1 MFISLSP
8 LSGLRFKGGFAMR
21 KVELFMKEKG
31 IEIGD
36 YVEVVEEENG
46 TRVTHRGIVMPPY
59 ELSKGETLTIKL
71 DNGYNIGILI
81 DQIAEVKI
89 LEKAKPREEISF
101 KEVLPKKPGL
111 PNVTIIGTGGTI
123 ASKIDYK
130 TGAVHAAF
138 TAEELAKAVPEIF
151 EIANITPKLL
161 FNIMS
166 EDMRP
171 EYWKK
176 MAHEVAKALNSGEDG
191 VIIGHGTD
199 TMGYSAAALSFMLRD
214 LGKPV
219 IFVGSQRSSDRP
231 SSDAAMNSICSTRM
245 AVEDFGEVA
254 VVMHGETSD
263 TYCLAHR
270 GTKVRKMHT
279 SRRDAFRSIN
289 DVPIAKIWSDG
300 RVEYLR
306 DDYRKRRESEV
317 WVDDKL
323 EEKVALIKVYPGM
336 SGKLIEFL
344 VDKGYKGIVIEGTGL
359 GHTPNE
365 IIPTIERAVEEGVA
379 VCMTSQCLYGRV
391 NLNVYS
397 TGRRLLKAGVIPCE
411 DMLPETAYVKL
422 IWVLGH
428 TQNLEEVR
436 NMMLTNYAGEITPYT
451 RFDTYLR

>member
-1 MFISLSP
+1 
-8 LSGLRFKGGFAMR
+8 MR

-36 YVEVVEEENG
+36 YVEVVEKENG
-46 TRVTHRGIVMPPY
+46 TRVIHRGLVMPPY
-59 ELSKGETLTIKL
+59 ELSKGETLTVKL
-71 DNGYNIGILI
+71 DNGYNVGILI
-81 DQIAEVKI
+81 DQILEVRI
-89 LEKAKPREEISF
+89 IEKAKPREEVSF

-151 EIANITPKLL
+151 EIANITPRLL

-166 EDMRP
+166 EDMKP

-199 TMGYSAAALSFMLRD
+199 TMGYSAAALSFMLRE
-214 LGKPV
+214 LEKPV

-231 SSDAAMNSICSTRM
+231 SSDAAMNLICSTRM

-289 DVPIAKIWSDG
+289 DVPIAKIWYDG

-306 DDYRKRRESEV
+306 EDYRKRGESEV

-323 EEKVALIKVYPGM
+323 EERVALIKVYPGM
-336 SGKLIEFL
+336 NGEIIDFL

-359 GHTPNE
+359 GHTPNK
-365 IIPTIERAVEEGVA
+365 IIPTIERAVEEGIA

-397 TGRRLLKAGVIPCE
+397 TGRKLLKAGVIPCE

-422 IWVLGH
+422 IWVLGK

-436 NMMLTNYAGEITPYT
+436 KMMLTNYAGEITPYT

>member
-1 MFISLSP
+1 
-8 LSGLRFKGGFAMR
+8 MR

-36 YVEVVEEENG
+36 YVEVVEKENN
-46 TRVTHRGIVMPPY
+46 TTVVHRGIVMPPY

-89 LEKAKPREEISF
+89 LEKAKPREEVSF

-166 EDMRP
+166 EDMKP

-191 VIIGHGTD
+191 VVIGHGTD

-231 SSDAAMNSICSTRM
+231 SSDAAMNLICSTRM

-254 VVMHGETSD
+254 VVMHGESGD

-289 DVPIAKIWSDG
+289 DVPIAKIWPDG

-306 DDYRKRRESEV
+306 DDYRKRSESEV

-323 EEKVALIKVYPGM
+323 EEKVVLIKVYPGM
-336 SGKLIEFL
+336 SGELIDFL
-344 VDKGYKGIVIEGTGL
+344 VDRGYKGIVIEGTGL

-397 TGRRLLKAGVIPCE
+397 TGRRLLRAGVIPCE

-422 IWVLGH
+422 MWVLGH
-428 TQNLEEVR
+428 VQNPDEVR
-436 NMMLTNYAGEITPYT
+436 KMMLTNYAGEITPYT

>member
-1 MFISLSP
+1 
-8 LSGLRFKGGFAMR
+8 MR
-21 KVELFMKEKG
+21 KVEVFMEEKG
-31 IEIGD
+31 IAIGD
-36 YVEVVEEENG
+36 YIEVVEKEDN
-46 TRVTHRGIVMPPY
+46 RMITHKGIVMPPY

-71 DNGYNIGILI
+71 DNGYNIGVLI
-81 DQIAEVKI
+81 DQIFEVRI

-101 KEVLPKKPGL
+101 KEVLPKKPEL

-166 EDMRP
+166 EDMKP

-176 MAHEVAKALNSGEDG
+176 IAYEVAKALNSGEDG

-199 TMGYSAAALSFMLRD
+199 TMGYSSAALSFMLRN

-231 SSDAAMNSICSTRM
+231 SSDAAMNLICSTRM

-254 VVMHGETSD
+254 VVMHGETGD

-289 DVPIAKIWSDG
+289 DVPIARIWSNG
-300 RVEYLR
+300 KVEYLR
-306 DDYRKRRESEV
+306 DDYRKRSENEV
-317 WVDDKL
+317 WVDDKI
-323 EEKVALIKVYPGM
+323 EEKVALIKVYPGIT
-336 SGKLIEFL
+336 GEIIEFL
-344 VDKGYKGIVIEGTGL
+344 VDKGYRGIVIEGTGL
-359 GHTPNE
+359 GHTPNDM
-365 IIPTIERAVEEGVA
+365 IPSIKRATEEGIV
-379 VCMTSQCLYGRV
+379 VCMTSQCLYGRT

-397 TGRRLLKAGVIPCE
+397 TGRKLLKAKVIPCE

-422 IWVLGH
+422 MWVLGH
-428 TQNLEEVR
+428 TQDLEEVR
-436 NMMLTNYAGEITPYT
+436 RMMLTNYSGEITPYT

>member
-1 MFISLSP
+1 M
-8 LSGLRFKGGFAMR
+8 KGGFAMR

-36 YVEVVEEENG
+36 YVEVVEKENG
-46 TRVTHRGIVMPPY
+46 TRVIHRGLVMPPY
-59 ELSKGETLTIKL
+59 ELSKGETLTVKL
-71 DNGYNIGILI
+71 DNGYNVGILI
-81 DQIAEVKI
+81 DQIVEVRI
-89 LEKAKPREEISF
+89 IEKAKPREEVSF

-151 EIANITPKLL
+151 EIANITPRVL

-166 EDMRP
+166 EDMKP

-199 TMGYSAAALSFMLRD
+199 TMGYSAAALSFMLRE
-214 LGKPV
+214 LEKPV

-231 SSDAAMNSICSTRM
+231 SSDAAMNLICSTRM

-289 DVPIAKIWSDG
+289 DVPIAKIWYDG

-306 DDYRKRRESEV
+306 EDYRKRGESEV

-323 EEKVALIKVYPGM
+323 EERVALIKVYPGM
-336 SGKLIEFL
+336 NGEIIDFL

-359 GHTPNE
+359 GHTPNK
-365 IIPTIERAVEEGVA
+365 IIPTIERAVEEGIA

-397 TGRRLLKAGVIPCE
+397 TGRKLLKAGVIPCE

-422 IWVLGH
+422 IWVLGK

-436 NMMLTNYAGEITPYT
+436 KMMLTNYAGEITPYT

>member
-1 MFISLSP
+1 
-8 LSGLRFKGGFAMR
+8 MR
-21 KVELFMKEKG
+21 KVEVFMKEKG
-31 IEIGD
+31 IGIGD
-36 YVEVVEEENG
+36 YIEVVEKENN
-46 TRVTHRGIVMPPY
+46 TMITHRGIVMPPY

-81 DQIAEVKI
+81 DQILEVRI

-101 KEVLPKKPGL
+101 KEVLPKKPEL

-166 EDMRP
+166 EDMKP

-176 MAHEVAKALNSGEDG
+176 MAYEVAKALNSGEDG

-199 TMGYSAAALSFMLRD
+199 TMGYSSAALSFMLRN

-231 SSDAAMNSICSTRM
+231 SSDAAMNLICSTRM

-254 VVMHGETSD
+254 VVMHGETGD

-289 DVPIAKIWSDG
+289 DVPIARIWSNG
-300 RVEYLR
+300 KVEYLR
-306 DDYRKRRESEV
+306 DDYRKRSENEV
-317 WVDDKL
+317 WVDDKI
-323 EEKVALIKVYPGM
+323 EEKVALIKVYPGVT
-336 SGKLIEFL
+336 GEIIEFL
-344 VDKGYKGIVIEGTGL
+344 VDRGYKGIVIEGTGL
-359 GHTPNE
+359 GHTPNDM
-365 IIPTIERAVEEGVA
+365 IPSIERATEEGIA
-379 VCMTSQCLYGRV
+379 VCMTSQCLYGRI

-397 TGRRLLKAGVIPCE
+397 TGRKLLKAKVIPCE

-422 IWVLGH
+422 MWVLGH
-428 TQNLEEVR
+428 TQDLEEVKR
-436 NMMLTNYAGEITPYT
+436 MMLTNYSGEITPYT